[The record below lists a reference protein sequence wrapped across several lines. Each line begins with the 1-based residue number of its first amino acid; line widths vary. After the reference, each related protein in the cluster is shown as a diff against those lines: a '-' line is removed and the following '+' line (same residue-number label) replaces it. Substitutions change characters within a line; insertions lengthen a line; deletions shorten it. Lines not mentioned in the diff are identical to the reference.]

1 MRKVKYKASYPD
13 EILAYFRSF
22 LGYWERR
29 MEELEE
35 RMAEAAWKERADELA
50 RRQKEAFEKGTP
62 MADDVAMMLD
72 PESVKQS
79 ARTAAYR
86 ALMEEMR
93 IKRRL
98 QGLPE
103 LVKWANKI
111 GVTTQTIR
119 NWRLAYP
126 RFDAACEECMEIQAA
141 LLHDGGLSEVYASKM
156 VTFLLET
163 VHAHRVED
171 EEDADESGGL
181 QVIIRERASK
191 EDKNGEDKTTD
202 V

>member
-29 MEELEE
+29 MEQLEE

-141 LLHDGGLSEVYASKM
+141 LLRDGGLSEVYASKM

-163 VHAHRVED
+163 VHAHRAED
-171 EEDADESGGL
+171 EEEIESDTMLVDIDERAAKEDADG
-181 QVIIRERASK
+181 
-191 EDKNGEDKTTD
+191 DKGKATD
-202 V
+202 G